1 LFLHQNNTKGWR
13 SEMKKGYDD
22 ERKKKRERRSFIPE
36 ERLMSY
42 ASGGPIHLKTEEHL
56 DILAGH

>member
-1 LFLHQNNTKGWR
+1 
-13 SEMKKGYDD
+13 MKKGYDD